1 MNARWQRREYWWAWI
16 FTRELECVLD
26 SSALVAGVTTLGDLG
41 VIVFIQEGQ
50 YVIAIRNPDIDD
62 RNLGV
67 NRTLSDEFSFDHSS
81 IQSES
86 DWEQLTARYLSE
98 AAALSDM
105 IEQLPEETIWSDFT
119 DEKYGSYYRNLHG
132 IVEHTHYH
140 LGQISLVKKMLVS

>member
-1 MNARWQRREYWWAWI
+1 MSYYVSA
-16 FTRELECVLD
+16 VLKVLQGGP
-26 SSALVAGVTTLGDLG
+26 LVAK
-41 VIVFIQEGQ
+41 
-50 YVIAIRNPDIDD
+50 
-62 RNLGV
+62 
-67 NRTLSDEFSFDHSS
+67 DEFSFDHSS